1 MRARLLGYRQRVQ
14 EWHAWFAATV
24 FLVLAAALAH
34 ARSLTVDGFLNL
46 YSGRW
51 VARHGLPHHDH
62 LTTAGN
68 GRLWF
73 DQQWLANLLIFRSWQ
88 VGGYAG
94 VVLLSALAVTV
105 AFALLFLL
113 LRSRGASPAVSAL
126 WTIGALAA
134 SLSSV
139 TPRAQV
145 LAFPL
150 FAALLWW
157 LLLFDR
163 PLPWWSRW
171 LIVPLVVLWGNL
183 HGSVLICVAVAA
195 ARCIW
200 EALRAA
206 RDRRWRDA
214 LVLSLLTAA
223 IVGGT
228 LINPYGTGIWRY
240 YASVA
245 TNGVIASHISEWQP
259 LDVTD
264 VNQLPLLLLIAAAVV
279 VSFRAIAHRHRPPL
293 GWSLLALVSTALVF
307 QSGRQEMWVA
317 LVLPVFA
324 GEVSRAMP
332 KIPSSTPAW
341 ARYPLLACSA
351 ALAVL
356 AAVTALWR
364 PAAGYESQLPHAAV
378 AAAAEQLRAMPRATL
393 LGDESVTLLL
403 WQQPSAIGRVGYDI
417 RYEIY
422 SEPQLK
428 SYLSFLDARAPGWPR
443 LASRYD
449 VLLVAS
455 AVHPAL
461 ARAVAT
467 SSRWKVVFSR
477 PSGLVALRRR

>member
-1 MRARLLGYRQRVQ
+1 MRARLIGCSELVR
-14 EWHAWFAATV
+14 EWHAWFAASV
-24 FLVLAAALAH
+24 LLVLAAALAH

-46 YSGRW
+46 YTGRW
-51 VARHGLPHHDH
+51 VARHGLPHHDP
-62 LTTAGN
+62 LTIAGN

-94 VVLLSALAVTV
+94 VVLLSALAVAA

-113 LRSRGASPAVSAL
+113 LRSCGAAPVVSAL

-145 LAFPL
+145 FAFPL

-163 PLPWWSRW
+163 PLPGWSRW

-195 ARCIW
+195 ARCSW
-200 EALRAA
+200 EALHAA

-214 LVLSLLTAA
+214 VLQSLLTGA

-228 LINPYGTGIWRY
+228 LVNPYGTGIWRY
-240 YASVA
+240 YTSVL
-245 TNGVIASHISEWQP
+245 TNGVIASHVTEWQP
-259 LDVTD
+259 LNVTD
-264 VNQLPLLLLIAAAVV
+264 VNQLPLLLFMVAAVV
-279 VSFRAIAHRHRPPL
+279 VLIRALARRRRPPL
-293 GWSLLALVSTALVF
+293 GWSILAVVSIAMVF

-324 GEVSRAMP
+324 VEVSRGPP
-332 KIPSSTPAW
+332 KAPSSTPAW
-341 ARYPLLACSA
+341 ARHSLVAGSA
-351 ALAVL
+351 ALAVV
-356 AAVTALWR
+356 AAVTAVWR
-364 PAAGYESQLPHAAV
+364 PAAGYESLLPHAAV
-378 AAAAEQLRAMPRATL
+378 AAAGEQLRAMPKATL

-422 SEPQLK
+422 SEPQLE

-449 VLLVAS
+449 VLLVAR

-461 ARAVAT
+461 AKAVAA
-467 SSRWKVVFSR
+467 SARWKVVFSDR
-477 PSGLVALRRR
+477 GDLVAMRQR